1 LLHISP
7 TLCEYSFGNELKAL
21 VNTPSTQ
28 ASWWSLTGM
37 QVTEW
42 RDGIDAATIAQNF
55 GVGLDTAK
63 WTLKATMQRGVR
75 SVLNPTCSWY
85 FKPMIGN
92 CNTDDLQLMYS
103 RTWCSW
109 KWNPDAR
116 ILVLKCLQWLMGS
129 LKPIQWLVNLKC
141 MKPCLSFI
149 RGSTKRYGSGQF

>member
-75 SVLNPTCSWY
+75 SVLNPTCSLLIFQTNDWQLQY
-85 FKPMIGN
+85 RWLAVDVFTDMMFVKVKSRCQNTCAQVFTMANGFTQAYPMAGKSQVHEA
-92 CNTDDLQLMYS
+92 L
-103 RTWCSW
+103 
-109 KWNPDAR
+109 
-116 ILVLKCLQWLMGS
+116 S
-129 LKPIQWLVNLKC
+129 L
-141 MKPCLSFI
+141 FH
-149 RGSTKRYGSGQF
+149 